1 MGDVTVQSTPSDTP
15 PKAVPKTQLISVRLL
30 VNSDGKG
37 VPAFNQGNYHDKLP
51 VQNADN
57 SRTIQSSGCGLCA
70 WTSVMAAAGC
80 CAPVFTDVDST
91 NLTVPSLGAAPINP
105 SNLLKYFSDYALSLT
120 PPSQGLDRQPEGWAD
135 PKREAAASKFANSKI
150 FNDTE
155 SGVLRNDSSTV
166 MAAINKLVALNH
178 PGTTPSFDN
187 SQGGGGAAIGTNIGA
202 ISSALEAGNPVIL
215 AVCFDSDSNPSHQ
228 VLAVGVAT
236 IKDQTYYVIND
247 SGFGTTDPFPALKS
261 MGASISLTTLGGVTA
276 SAKRNGTWGYG
287 KINTYRI
294 LGGLQSVTNLTL
306 QPPPFVKK

>member
-1 MGDVTVQSTPSDTP
+1 
-15 PKAVPKTQLISVRLL
+15 
-30 VNSDGKG
+30 
-37 VPAFNQGNYHDKLP
+37 
-51 VQNADN
+51 
-57 SRTIQSSGCGLCA
+57 
-70 WTSVMAAAGC
+70 
-80 CAPVFTDVDST
+80 
-91 NLTVPSLGAAPINP
+91 
-105 SNLLKYFSDYALSLT
+105 LLKYFSDYALSLT